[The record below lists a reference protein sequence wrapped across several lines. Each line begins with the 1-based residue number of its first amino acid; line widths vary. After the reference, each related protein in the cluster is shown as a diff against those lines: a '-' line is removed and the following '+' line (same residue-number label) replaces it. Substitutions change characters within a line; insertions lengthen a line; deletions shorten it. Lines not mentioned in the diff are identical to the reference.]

1 MKNILPYTF
10 FENSNDD
17 FENIKIALYDV
28 ENTYIEW
35 QNKPPEEIT
44 RKEIEQLLQE
54 LYELANT
61 VLYARNNISMYD
73 NEDNDYNYQCEI
85 NRW

>member
-1 MKNILPYTF
+1 MKDILPYTF
-10 FENSNDD
+10 FENINPE
-17 FENIKIALYDV
+17 FQNISIEYCKAMK
-28 ENTYIEW
+28 TYRKW
-35 QNKPPEEIT
+35 LSKPPEEIT